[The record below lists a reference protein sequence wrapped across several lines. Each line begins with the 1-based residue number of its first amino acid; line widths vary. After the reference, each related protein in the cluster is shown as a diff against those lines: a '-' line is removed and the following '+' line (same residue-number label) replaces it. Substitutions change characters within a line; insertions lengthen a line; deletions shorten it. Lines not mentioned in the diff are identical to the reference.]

1 MPLKSLLH
9 LNVLIPLLNYVSLAS
24 LHAASNALQP
34 LFLAM
39 PVEIGGLGLPPR
51 DVGYILGVYGLTN
64 SLFQTFML
72 GRLVRRF
79 GVKAVFVTGV
89 AMFVPMFTFS
99 PLMNLVVG
107 TEGFS
112 YVVWAMLA
120 CQLSCS
126 LVMELSYGTSSF
138 PCHCTPH
145 ASVLTGAQAVCICS
159 SQPQR
164 RTSARSVR
172 RTVLA
177 RRSSRSGAS

>member
-1 MPLKSLLH
+1 MQDRESVASTQDQEPVPLKSLLH

-107 TEGFS
+107 AEGFS

-126 LVMELSYGTSSF
+126 LVMELSYGASSS

-145 ASVLTGAQAVCICS
+145 ASVLTGA
-159 SQPQR
+159 
-164 RTSARSVR
+164 
-172 RTVLA
+172 
-177 RRSSRSGAS
+177 